1 MLTVIFFL
9 YITIMDLPANFEYF
23 ERKTTDIAEKLIQQQ
38 GPEVCRKI
46 INENY
51 INIQT
56 KEYDFGFIH
65 KTRIAQ
71 IGRTRSRTTRTE
83 HVYSFIL
90 CKIQS
95 VLNSLDISLIC
106 SRETAKDGKKL
117 VELAY
122 QKAKELNIR
131 YLSLLSINN
140 DKVLKWY
147 KAQGFILTSETRNVD
162 GTIKAYYMVKP
173 IT

>member
-1 MLTVIFFL
+1 
-9 YITIMDLPANFEYF
+9 
-23 ERKTTDIAEKLIQQQ
+23 
-38 GPEVCRKI
+38 
-46 INENY
+46 
-51 INIQT
+51 
-56 KEYDFGFIH
+56 
-65 KTRIAQ
+65 
-71 IGRTRSRTTRTE
+71 
-83 HVYSFIL
+83 
-90 CKIQS
+90 
-95 VLNSLDISLIC
+95 LNSLDISLIC